1 MVVRQAFDPENST
14 SAPRQS
20 DGAIRRPTRWA
31 IDLSVRCER
40 PIDFALK
47 LRLPWWIAGP
57 ARIMVNGE
65 PQAISTEPSS
75 FVAIRRTWSDD
86 RVRIELP
93 KALTTCPLPDRPDTV
108 AFMDGPVVL
117 AGLCDEER
125 TLHGDKDHPETLLI
139 PDHER
144 EWSTWKG
151 WYRTAG
157 QERGI
162 RFVPLY
168 EVRDERYTVY
178 FPVNPDE
185 ALGLRNRIETLDIS
199 RGTRYMGCRAGRG
212 ARDLSTKRSRPGNM
226 ATLSVWK
233 FDTAEGAQQILEKVQ
248 SLQKQQLIVVQDAAI
263 VTWPKGKDK
272 PKTQQLHNMAGVGAM
287 QGAFW
292 GMLFGLIFFVPFFGL
307 AIGVAMGALSGKF
320 ADYGIDDNF
329 IKEVRTKVTEGTS
342 ALFLLTS
349 DAVQD
354 KVLEAL
360 KGTKMELIQS
370 NLTAEQEAQLKA
382 TFGNE

>member
-1 MVVRQAFDPENST
+1 
-14 SAPRQS
+14 
-20 DGAIRRPTRWA
+20 
-31 IDLSVRCER
+31 
-40 PIDFALK
+40 
-47 LRLPWWIAGP
+47 
-57 ARIMVNGE
+57 
-65 PQAISTEPSS
+65 
-75 FVAIRRTWSDD
+75 
-86 RVRIELP
+86 
-93 KALTTCPLPDRPDTV
+93 
-108 AFMDGPVVL
+108 
-117 AGLCDEER
+117 
-125 TLHGDKDHPETLLI
+125 
-139 PDHER
+139 
-144 EWSTWKG
+144 
-151 WYRTAG
+151 
-157 QERGI
+157 
-162 RFVPLY
+162 
-168 EVRDERYTVY
+168 
-178 FPVNPDE
+178 
-185 ALGLRNRIETLDIS
+185 
-199 RGTRYMGCRAGRG
+199 
-212 ARDLSTKRSRPGNM
+212 M

-263 VTWPKGKDK
+263 VTWPQGKAK
-272 PKTQQLHNMAGVGAM
+272 PKTQQLHNMAGIGAM

-370 NLTAEQEAQLKA
+370 NLTAEQEAS
-382 TFGNE
+382 N